1 MEINCIRRNR
11 RGVVIADL
19 TVMFGGTEI
28 KYNVYL
34 QNTINLRFNSA
45 DRGRAELAARLLRLM
60 GVGVEVKRMA
70 GSGAWY
76 VVATTDRIAAGREE
90 LRDAVAEIV
99 KAAAAAGWVDANRA
113 ERWLRKLE
121 GGRALKEGWPK
132 YNIQLAGGSLIVRY
146 TSTNLGN
153 IRREAER
160 LAEIGLIEGFHFT
173 ARMPEGGKAGYVYV
187 NREGLVYAAW
197 LSTHGSGKQRRLAAE
212 FVEYILQKAR
222 ERGEVIYEKAL
233 KIVKRGER

>member
-1 MEINCIRRNR
+1 MEINCIRRTKR
-11 RGVVIADL
+11 LVAADL
-19 TVMFGGTEI
+19 TISEGGVEV
-28 KYNVYL
+28 KYGVYL
-34 QNTINLRFNSA
+34 QNTIDIRFVSA

-60 GVGVEVKRMA
+60 GVGVEVKRM
-70 GSGAWY
+70 GNGAWY

-90 LRDAVAEIV
+90 LRRAVAEIV
-99 KAAAAAGWVDANRA
+99 KAAAAAGWVNRDKA

-132 YNIQLAGGSLIVRY
+132 YNILTSGSLAVRY
-146 TSTNLGN
+146 TSTNPGN
-153 IRREAER
+153 IRREARR

-173 ARMPEGGKAGYVYV
+173 VKIPKGKAGYLLI
-187 NREGLVYAAW
+187 RKEGLVYAAW

-212 FVEYILQKAR
+212 FVNYILQKAR